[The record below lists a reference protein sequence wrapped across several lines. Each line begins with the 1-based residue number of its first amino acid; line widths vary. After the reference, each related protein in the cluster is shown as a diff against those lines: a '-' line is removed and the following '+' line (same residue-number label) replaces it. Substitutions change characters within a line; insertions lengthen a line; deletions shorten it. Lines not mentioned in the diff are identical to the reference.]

1 MHVKR
6 RIIIPLTLLFVILFI
21 TIYIYSNILKDKLHL
36 SDYPPKTLN
45 LENFNLNQNDKF
57 YIQDKVWTLSIPI
70 LNLYNIPIIDS
81 IEVDKLEDY
90 IGHFPIS
97 SYLQG
102 NICLAA
108 HNDGF
113 RNNYFKDINTLCFG
127 DKIIYSYEGREKEYF
142 VDKIYTID
150 NTDFSFISLDSKD
163 KITLVTCVSNSPLK
177 RLCVE
182 AVNKE

>member
-1 MHVKR
+1 MQVKR
-6 RIIIPLTLLFVILFI
+6 RKNILLLLLFIII
-21 TIYIYSNILKDKLHL
+21 TIFTIFIYSKIYKINV

-45 LENFNLNQNDKF
+45 LENIKLYQDDKIF
-57 YIQDKVWTLSIPI
+57 IRKDEWTLSIPN

-97 SYLQG
+97 SYLKG

-108 HNDGF
+108 HNDGYK
-113 RNNYFKDINTLCFG
+113 NNYFKDINTLCVG
-127 DKIIYSYEGREKEYF
+127 DKLIYSFNNIEKSYYVEKVYS
-142 VDKIYTID
+142 IAS
-150 NTDFSFISLDSKD
+150 TDFSFLNLDQKD
-163 KITLVTCVSNSPLK
+163 KLTLVTCISNSPHM

>member
-6 RIIIPLTLLFVILFI
+6 RIIILLWLLFVVLLT
-21 TIYIYSNILKDKLHL
+21 TIYIYSNILKTKLNL

-45 LENFNLNQNDKF
+45 LEKINLYQDDIFIRNND
-57 YIQDKVWTLSIPI
+57 WNLSIPN

-97 SYLQG
+97 SYLKG

-108 HNDGF
+108 HNAGF
-113 RNNYFKDINTLCFG
+113 QNNYFKDIDKLCVG
-127 DKIIYSYEGREKEYF
+127 DEIIYAYDNKTKLF
-142 VDKIYTID
+142 VVDRMYTIES
-150 NTDFSFISLDSKD
+150 TDYSFICLDAKD
-163 KITLVTCVSNSPLK
+163 KITLVTCISGSPLK

-182 AVNKE
+182 AVFKE

>member
-1 MHVKR
+1 MQVKR
-6 RIIIPLTLLFVILFI
+6 RKFILLLLLFIII
-21 TIYIYSNILKDKLHL
+21 TIFTIFSYSNIYKINL

-45 LENFNLNQNDKF
+45 LENIKLYQDDKIF
-57 YIQDKVWTLSIPI
+57 IRKDEWTLSIPN

-97 SYLQG
+97 SYLKG

-108 HNDGF
+108 HNDGYK
-113 RNNYFKDINTLCFG
+113 NNYFKDINTLCVG
-127 DKIIYSYEGREKEYF
+127 DKLIYSFNNIEKSYYVEKVYS
-142 VDKIYTID
+142 IAS
-150 NTDFSFISLDSKD
+150 TDFSFLNLDQKD
-163 KITLVTCVSNSPLK
+163 KLTLVTCISNSPHM

>member
-1 MHVKR
+1 MQVKR
-6 RIIIPLTLLFVILFI
+6 RKFILLLLLFIII
-21 TIYIYSNILKDKLHL
+21 TIFTIFSYSNIYKINV
-36 SDYPPKTLN
+36 SDYPPKTIN
-45 LENFNLNQNDKF
+45 LENINLYQDDKNF
-57 YIQDKVWTLSIPI
+57 IQKDEWTLSIPI

-97 SYLQG
+97 SYLKG

-113 RNNYFKDINTLCFG
+113 KNNYFKDINNLCTG
-127 DKIIYSYEGREKEYF
+127 DKLIYSYNNIEKSYY
-142 VDKIYTID
+142 VDRIYTISS
-150 NTDFSFISLDSKD
+150 TDFSFLNLDQKD
-163 KITLVTCVSNSPLK
+163 KLTLVTCISDSPLM

>member
-1 MHVKR
+1 MQVKR
-6 RIIIPLTLLFVILFI
+6 RKNILLLLLFIII
-21 TIYIYSNILKDKLHL
+21 TIFTIFIYSNIYKINV
-36 SDYPPKTLN
+36 SDYPPKTIN
-45 LENFNLNQNDKF
+45 LENINLNQDDKTF
-57 YIQDKVWTLSIPI
+57 IQKDEWTLSIPN

-97 SYLQG
+97 SYLKG

-113 RNNYFKDINTLCFG
+113 RNNYFKDINKLCTG
-127 DKIIYSYEGREKEYF
+127 DKIIYSYNNIEKSYDVER
-142 VDKIYTID
+142 IYTISS
-150 NTDFSFISLDSKD
+150 TDFSFLNLDQKD
-163 KITLVTCVSNSPLK
+163 KLTLVTCISNSPHM